1 MAGITTLPDYATTR
15 QSATISAPIHKR
27 PEIGIGKS
35 TLAPTFFSNLEGLAV
50 EDKNNLA
57 ITAIIKGREVP
68 GTIVDGGS
76 GVNVISQRTCDT
88 LGIQE
93 WEPCPYCLRM
103 ADTSS
108 VRPARL
114 IKDLEVTIRGH
125 IFPISA
131 MLLWLNTQGAYPLLL
146 G

>member
-88 LGIQE
+88 LGLRE
-93 WEPCPYCLRM
+93 WEPCPSWLRM

-108 VRPARL
+108 VRSAGL
-114 IKDLEVTIRGH
+114 IRDLEVIIEGH
-125 IFPISA
+125 TFRISVVV
-131 MLLWLNTQGAYPLLL
+131 LRLNTQGV
-146 G
+146 